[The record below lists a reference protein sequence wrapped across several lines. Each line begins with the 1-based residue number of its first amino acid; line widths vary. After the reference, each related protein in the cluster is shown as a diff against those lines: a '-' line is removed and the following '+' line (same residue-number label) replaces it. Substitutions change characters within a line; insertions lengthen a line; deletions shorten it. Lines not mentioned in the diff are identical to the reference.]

1 MATIPISKPF
11 IRRKDMDA
19 VLSCLVNDEIGPG
32 KASVRLE
39 KEVSSLLKGRHALAL
54 REYTRAVEIAIR
66 ALDLPEG
73 ATIAVPALC
82 HPVYALVGRSAGY
95 RIALLDTEEDAPV
108 VSAGALEALA
118 AADGAPEVP
127 ALGAVVVDTPLG
139 LVPNLPAL
147 LSLGVPIIE
156 DVSMGFGATFEEQLV
171 GTFGHVTVVGLEANH
186 LLTAAGG
193 AIVVSRDR
201 QVAIRAKE
209 LAAALLP
216 ESRLSDLNAALGI
229 TQLAELQKQLTR
241 REELAERFGRA
252 LGRGRHGIPAQAGAA
267 NPVWPAFPVILNG
280 SLKDAAI
287 YARKYGVETENSF
300 SGSYL
305 AGYAT
310 AEEAASIIRA
320 QGFLLRTLSFP
331 LYPRLGK
338 EQVATIERVLATLP

>member
-1 MATIPISKPF
+1 
-11 IRRKDMDA
+11 MDA

-73 ATIAVPALC
+73 ATIAVSALC
-82 HPVYALVGRSAGY
+82 HPVYPLVARSLGY
-95 RIALLDTEEDAPV
+95 RIALLDTEEDVPV
-108 VSAGALEALA
+108 VSVGALEALIA
-118 AADGAPEVP
+118 GEVAPELPGVP
-127 ALGAVVVDTPLG
+127 AVGAVVADTPLG
-139 LVPNLPAL
+139 LVPNLSAL
-147 LSLGVPIIE
+147 LSLGVPVIE
-156 DVSMGFGATFEEQLV
+156 DVSMGFGATFDEQLV
-171 GTFGHVTVVGLEANH
+171 GTFGHVTIVGLEANH
-186 LLTAAGG
+186 VLTAAGG
-193 AIVVSRDR
+193 AIVVSRER

-209 LAAALLP
+209 LAAGLLA

-241 REELAERFGRA
+241 RQELAERFGRA
-252 LGRGRHGIPAQAGAA
+252 LGRGRHGIPTQSEAA
-267 NPVWPAFPVILNG
+267 NPVWPAFPVILDG
-280 SLKDAAI
+280 SVKDAAI

-310 AEEAASIIRA
+310 AEEAALLMRA

-338 EQVATIERVLATLP
+338 DQVATIERVLATLP